1 MKQVIKFEYVAWYA
15 ILLIVEQTNR
25 NNKLWFPQIWHFFAS
40 VTFSLDTK
48 LWYRQTYSI
57 TTNLIMQILYGI
69 IFKNKQIVNSKT
81 LRIYD
86 TVLVLWLV
94 RSRAARYLV
103 GHCIVRHAV
112 GDGTSRIDRIK
123 SFEFVT
129 SGFNWFCSKIFG
141 EFQHIASW
149 WFHFVRSY

>member
-1 MKQVIKFEYVAWYA
+1 MKKLIKSEYVAWYA
-15 ILLIVEQTNR
+15 ILFIVKQTNR
-25 NNKLWFPQIWHFFAS
+25 NNKHWFPLIWHFLFPWH
-40 VTFSLDTK
+40 FSLDTK
-48 LWYRQTYSI
+48 LWNRQTYSI

-81 LRIYD
+81 FRIYD
-86 TVLVLWLV
+86 TVLVLWPL
-94 RSRAARYLV
+94 RSCVAGYLI

-123 SFEFVT
+123 SFQFVT
-129 SGFNWFCSKIFG
+129 SGFNRFCSKIFG
-141 EFQHIASW
+141 EFQHITSW